1 MAHKLYDVT
10 VKTGSYTD
18 AQGQPKG
25 RYENIGVMM
34 QGDNGPYL
42 MLRRTFNP
50 AGVPNEDN
58 RDTVLCSLF
67 EPKEQNQQPA
77 QQQAPQYQSPQYQQ
91 PPQGYAPQQPIQQ
104 GAYNQQQPVPPGQR
118 P

>member
-18 AQGQPKG
+18 SQGQPKG

-34 QGDNGPYL
+34 QGDSGPYL
-42 MLRRTFNP
+42 MLKRTFNP

-67 EPKEQNQQPA
+67 EPKEQG
-77 QQQAPQYQSPQYQQ
+77 QQQAPQGFQQ
-91 PPQGYAPQQPIQQ
+91 PPQGYAPQQPIQH
-104 GAYNQQQPVPPGQR
+104 GGYNQQQPAPPGQR
-118 P
+118 RLWTY

>member
-10 VKTGSYTD
+10 VKTGEYTD
-18 AQGQPKG
+18 GQGNTKG

-42 MLRRTFNP
+42 MLKRTFNP
-50 AGVPNEDN
+50 AGVPDADN

-67 EPKEQNQQPA
+67 EPKGQ
-77 QQQAPQYQSPQYQQ
+77 QQQAPQGQSAPGYGQPQQYAAPQPQMSQQ
-91 PPQGYAPQQPIQQ
+91 P
-104 GAYNQQQPVPPGQR
+104 YNQQQPVPPHGR
-118 P
+118 

>member
-18 AQGQPKG
+18 SQGQQKG

-42 MLRRTFNP
+42 MLKRTFNP

-67 EPKEQNQQPA
+67 EPKDQGQQQP
-77 QQQAPQYQSPQYQQ
+77 QQQAPQYQQ
-91 PPQGYAPQQPIQQ
+91 PPPGYAPQQPIQQ
-104 GAYNQQQPVPPGQR
+104 GAYNQQQPVPPGQHR
-118 P
+118 

>member
-42 MLRRTFNP
+42 MLKRTFNP

-67 EPKEQNQQPA
+67 EPKEQSQ
-77 QQQAPQYQSPQYQQ
+77 QSPQYAQQ
-91 PPQGYAPQQPIQQ
+91 PQYQPPQQPIQH
-104 GAYNQQQPVPPGQR
+104 GGYNQQQPVPPGQR
-118 P
+118 R